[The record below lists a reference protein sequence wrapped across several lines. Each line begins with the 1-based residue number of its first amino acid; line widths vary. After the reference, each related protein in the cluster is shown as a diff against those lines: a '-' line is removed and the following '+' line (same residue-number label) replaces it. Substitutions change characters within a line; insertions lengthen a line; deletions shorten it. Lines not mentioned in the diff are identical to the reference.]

1 MALDLFCGGDVELE
15 GINTELET
23 EIIHNSCYVDLIHGC
38 IHIVYFIV
46 ACIILAVVGCC
57 STTIHTK
64 TIQTYPGHNLR
75 WILAVI
81 LWFVLLCGL
90 GEGILT
96 DVTRN
101 TVTQPHLYVPVVL
114 EFINGFV
121 FLIYYHYLERWRRP
135 HLVWFLLTYWVS
147 AVVGD
152 MIRLVNL
159 IHQDADTSILRF
171 DVIICSLVL
180 YAIFILVELN
190 LLRTKI
196 FKWCYAYP
204 SANSDDLQLK
214 NIYYIYQY
222 TVLLRRITFSWLTWL
237 LTLGYKRPLEME
249 DLGSLPDE
257 HTVAQQHVLFQRAY
271 MAEKV
276 DALCRVSECKVQQQ
290 GEENAKQRFIVQL
303 FRDRQV
309 LDNLKCF
316 LGDKVFSGVEVQVV
330 FAPMYYALDTAI
342 VSDQGHEA
350 TILKRAKEKKITPSL
365 LRCILHCY
373 GNQSLITIGLRTLS
387 DTFYMIGP
395 IALGGL
401 VAYASEISN
410 GETVTNHKHVYE
422 KALRLSCWTMSSG
435 EMTIG
440 LITNH
445 MSTDAIAVQW
455 WWQFLVLAASAPY
468 LLVFTMVL
476 LYLEMGFA
484 VLIGASIFLISVPI
498 QFYCATKMSELQKQ
512 TMRFADDR
520 LKKSNEV
527 LQGIKL
533 LKLYGWEYIFC
544 GRIESVRVKEIN
556 QMMKIGIISI
566 VTRVVSEGT
575 PILMTL
581 VSFALYSLMTG
592 QLFTPEIAFSS
603 LALFNSL
610 RIPLIQIP
618 LIMNVTVN
626 AYVSIQRLNQFFIA
640 VEIEDRN
647 DGRPPRIT
655 GIDQTNRGTMSAR
668 IVDRVEYSKNNDN
681 SNKHHPS
688 KSASTDSLLKTDT
701 VKHIAYGTFEESL
714 PIIDVRNLPQDVA
727 IKIENGNFS
736 WDIDGDVP
744 TLSDINIEFPAGK
757 LTMVIGLV
765 GSGKSSLLSA
775 ILGEMTTISGS
786 VLFNKEKC
794 NVSYGAQ
801 RPWLQNATLREN
813 VLFGEE
819 YIVERYQYVLEACAL
834 QPDLEIL
841 PAGDMTEI
849 GEKGINLSGGQKQR
863 VSIARTLYSKTD
875 IVILDD
881 PLSAL
886 DVHVGA
892 HVMQEGII
900 NFLLKEN
907 RTVIL
912 VSHHLQYMS
921 YASKVIAMDNGRVLR
936 QGDVNEISEADPD
949 LYIQWQKTFTSIS
962 ESDAASE
969 AEQDSTIEIEI
980 PNRTISISMT
990 EYSSSTETG
999 GLIQEEERERGS
1011 VSWLVYLAYGKAMR
1025 ISMVFLTLLL
1035 YSGRAAVKMWT
1046 DFWLSDWSEANT
1058 EFLNSTAQA
1067 DAQLDYY
1074 LRGYTW
1080 LSISYVILTGFA
1092 AGVQILTSIQAA
1104 KRLHIGLLRNII
1116 KAPMRF
1122 FDTTPI
1128 GRVLNRFSND
1138 TQTID
1143 QRLWQTLEQICNSG
1157 FMLFSAL
1164 VVNVVV
1170 VPIFT
1175 VFVIP
1180 MFVPFVIIVKFFIA
1194 SFRELQRCESV
1205 TRSPVLACFSET
1217 LGGLSTIRAYRQE
1230 GKFREKML
1238 RRMDFNNVAYL
1249 YLMTVAIWVSIRMEL
1264 IAAIIVFLSGMI
1276 TLLSCVLGELDPSL
1290 VGLAVTYSLMISQ
1303 TLFWFSRLTADTEM
1317 HMNSVE
1323 RVVHYTHI
1331 ESEQYEGNLRSPS
1344 NWPDKGEVMIENLSV
1359 RYAADLENV
1368 LDNINL
1374 HFMPG
1379 QKIGICGRT
1388 GSGKSSLMLALF
1400 RIIDTCNGRIVMDGV
1415 DISHIPLQT
1424 LRSRLAIIPQ
1434 DPVLFA
1440 GTIRFNLDPECIR
1453 SDDDLWNALEIA
1465 QLKTTVSDLSLQ
1477 LDSEVSEDG
1486 ENFSLG
1492 QRQLFCL
1499 ARAFLRHARIL
1510 IMDEAT
1516 ASIDMKTDAILQN
1529 VISTAFSDRTVLTIA
1544 HRISTILDS
1553 DMVLVLSD
1561 GHVVE
1566 YDTPENLLKNDD
1578 DSMFS
1583 SLVHGSK

>member
-1 MALDLFCGGDVELE
+1 MVLDVFCGGDVAINAEL
-15 GINTELET
+15 NRT

-46 ACIILAVVGCC
+46 ACIILAAVGCC
-57 STTIHTK
+57 STTINTK
-64 TIQTYPGHNLR
+64 ALQTYPGHNLR

-114 EFINGFV
+114 EFINGFM

-152 MIRLVNL
+152 VIRLVNL

-190 LLRTKI
+190 LLRTKV
-196 FKWCYAYP
+196 FKWCSTEP
-204 SANSDDLQLK
+204 EENDDLQLK
-214 NIYYIYQY
+214 DMHYIYQY
-222 TVLLRRITFSWLTWL
+222 TALLQRITFSWLTWL
-237 LTLGYKRPLEME
+237 LSLGYKRPLEMA
-249 DLGSLPDE
+249 DLGCLPDE
-257 HTVAQQHVLFQRAY
+257 HTVTHQYDIFENVY
-271 MAEKV
+271 TAEK
-276 DALCRVSECKVQQQ
+276 
-290 GEENAKQRFIVQL
+290 
-303 FRDRQV
+303 
-309 LDNLKCF
+309 
-316 LGDKVFSGVEVQVV
+316 
-330 FAPMYYALDTAI
+330 
-342 VSDQGHEA
+342 
-350 TILKRAKEKKITPSL
+350 KRAIAKKTNPSL
-365 LRCILHCY
+365 WRCFVHGY
-373 GNQSLITIGLRTLS
+373 GKRLLLAMSIKLVS

-395 IALGGL
+395 IAIGGL
-401 VAYASEISN
+401 VAYATVVYDGEMVTDHETQYVTFQEFFAN
-410 GETVTNHKHVYE
+410 GFILVVIMFLAMVLRMITQQTAIYVTVINSVHVRSALQSHVYE
-422 KALRLSCWTMSSG
+422 KSLRLSSWTVSSG
-435 EMTIG
+435 EMTMG

-445 MSTDAIAVQW
+445 MSTDAMAIQW
-455 WWQFLVLAASAPY
+455 WWRMTVIASSIPYQLILA
-468 LLVFTMVL
+468 LVF
-476 LYLEMGFA
+476 LYLELGYA
-484 VLIGASIFLISVPI
+484 ALIGSSMFLLAVPLQLFI
-498 QFYCATKMSELQKQ
+498 AKKMSQLQKQ
-512 TMRFADDR
+512 VMRFADDR
-520 LKKSNEV
+520 LKKSNEL
-527 LQGIKL
+527 LQSMKL
-533 LKLYGWEYIFC
+533 LKLYGWESIFC
-544 GRIESVRVKEIN
+544 DRIETVRGTEIRH
-556 QMMKIGIISI
+556 MWKMGG
-566 VTRVVSEGT
+566 VLMATRLISEGT
-575 PILMTL
+575 PVLITL
-581 VSFALYSLMTG
+581 ISFAVYSMVTD
-592 QLFTPEIAFSS
+592 QLLTPELAFSS
-603 LALFNSL
+603 LALFNTL
-610 RIPLIQIP
+610 RMPLNQLP
-618 LIMNVTVN
+618 MLMNLTVN
-626 AYVSIQRLNQFFIA
+626 ALVSIKRLNRFFIA

-647 DGRPPRIT
+647 DGRPPR
-655 GIDQTNRGTMSAR
+655 DRKTNDDKVVSRMTPHIKYTKRSEISIRRRSNSTSA
-668 IVDRVEYSKNNDN
+668 
-681 SNKHHPS
+681 
-688 KSASTDSLLKTDT
+688 DSLLGNDGGKQ
-701 VKHIAYGTFEESL
+701 IAYGTFEEDSP
-714 PIIDVRNLPQDVA
+714 PIIDTINLPQDVA
-727 IKIENGNFS
+727 IKIGNGNFS
-736 WDIDGDVP
+736 WDIDTDIP
-744 TLSDINIEFPAGK
+744 IISDINIEFPAGK
-757 LTMVIGLV
+757 LTMVIGRV

-794 NVSYGAQ
+794 KVSYGAQ

-819 YIVERYQYVLEACAL
+819 YISERYQTVLEACAL

-863 VSIARTLYSKTD
+863 ISMARTLYSNTD

-892 HVMQEGII
+892 HVMQEGIL
-900 NFLLKEN
+900 NFILKDN

-912 VSHHLQYMS
+912 VSHHVQYLTL
-921 YASKVIAMDNGRVLR
+921 ARKVIAMDNGRVLR
-936 QGDVNEISEADPD
+936 QGDVNEISEDDPD
-949 LYIQWQKTFTSIS
+949 LYVQWQKTFTSIS

-969 AEQDSTIEIEI
+969 AEQNAMAERETLKRNISLKSDSKIDKK
-980 PNRTISISMT
+980 SG
-990 EYSSSTETG
+990 G
-999 GLIQEEERERGS
+999 GLIRREERERGS
-1011 VSWLVYLAYGKAMR
+1011 VSSLIYLAYAKALR
-1025 ISMVFLTLLL
+1025 LKLLGL
-1035 YSGRAAVKMWT
+1035 IVLLFAGRAGMKMST
-1046 DFWLSDWSEANT
+1046 DFWLSDWSEANAAVDNRT
-1058 EFLNSTAQA
+1058 TQA
-1067 DAQLDYY
+1067 ELDDQLDYY
-1074 LRGYTW
+1074 LRGYTL
-1080 LSISYVILTGFA
+1080 LSLSYLIVTAIASGTH
-1092 AGVQILTSIQAA
+1092 ILTSIMAA

-1143 QRLWQTLEQICNSG
+1143 QRLWQTLVQLLMSG
-1157 FMLFSAL
+1157 FSLLSAI

-1170 VPIFT
+1170 VPIFI

-1180 MFVPFVIIVKFFIA
+1180 VCIAFALVVKFFIK
-1194 SFRELQRCESV
+1194 SSRELQRLESV
-1205 TRSPVLACFSET
+1205 ARSPVFAHFSET
-1217 LGGLSTIRAYRQE
+1217 LGGLSTIRAYRRE
-1230 GKFREKML
+1230 ETFRNIILK
-1238 RRMDFNNVAYL
+1238 RIDRNNTASIYL
-1249 YLMTVAIWVSIRMEL
+1249 ITVGIW
-1264 IAAIIVFLSGMI
+1264 AAIRLELFAASIVFLSGLI
-1276 TLLSCVLGELDPSL
+1276 TLLSCVLGQLEPSL
-1290 VGLAVTYSLMISQ
+1290 VGLAVTYSLMVSQ
-1303 TLFWFSRLTADTEM
+1303 MLTMFSRLTADTEI
-1317 HMNSVE
+1317 HMNAVE

-1331 ESEQYEGNLRSPS
+1331 KTEMYEGIQSAPS
-1344 NWPDKGEVMIENLSV
+1344 NWPDKGDVMIENLSV
-1359 RYAADLENV
+1359 RYAADLETV
-1368 LDNINL
+1368 LDNVNL

-1388 GSGKSSLMLALF
+1388 GSGKSSLMLALL

-1453 SDDDLWNALEIA
+1453 SDKELWKALEIA
-1465 QLKTTVSDLSLQ
+1465 QLKTTVSDLSQQ

-1516 ASIDMKTDAILQN
+1516 ASIDMKTDSILQN

-1561 GHVVE
+1561 GHVME
-1566 YDTPENLLKNDD
+1566 YDTPENLLKNDQSVFA
-1578 DSMFS
+1578 SM
-1583 SLVHGSK
+1583 VHESK

>member
-1 MALDLFCGGDVELE
+1 MTLDLFCGGDVELE
-15 GINTELET
+15 GVHSELINRT

-46 ACIILAVVGCC
+46 ACIILAAVGCC
-57 STTIHTK
+57 SATINTK

-114 EFINGFV
+114 EFINGFM

-152 MIRLVNL
+152 VIRLGNL

-190 LLRTKI
+190 LLRTKV
-196 FKWCYAYP
+196 FKWCYTDA
-204 SANSDDLQLK
+204 AENDDLHLK
-214 NIYYIYQY
+214 NMYYIYQY
-222 TVLLRRITFSWLTWL
+222 TALLRRMTYSWLTWL

-249 DLGSLPDE
+249 DLGCLPHE
-257 HTVAQQHVLFQRAY
+257 HTVAHQYHIF
-271 MAEKV
+271 EKV
-276 DALCRVSECKVQQQ
+276 
-290 GEENAKQRFIVQL
+290 
-303 FRDRQV
+303 
-309 LDNLKCF
+309 
-316 LGDKVFSGVEVQVV
+316 
-330 FAPMYYALDTAI
+330 YTA
-342 VSDQGHEA
+342 EM
-350 TILKRAKEKKITPSL
+350 KRAKEKKTIPSL
-365 LRCILHCY
+365 WRCFVY
-373 GNQSLITIGLRTLS
+373 GYGKRLLLAMSIKLVS

-395 IALGGL
+395 IAIGGL
-401 VAYASEISN
+401 VAYATVVYN
-410 GETVTNHKHVYE
+410 GEMVTDYDTQYVTFQEFFGNGFVLVVVIFIALLCRLITQQTAIYYTFVNGMHARTALQSHVYE
-422 KALRLSCWTMSSG
+422 KSLRLSSWTVSSG

-445 MSTDAIAVQW
+445 MSTDALAIQW
-455 WWQFLVLAASAPY
+455 WWQYTVIAASIPY
-468 LLVFTMVL
+468 QFLLTLVL
-476 LYLEMGFA
+476 LYIELGNAALIGLSLFVIVVPLQ
-484 VLIGASIFLISVPI
+484 VLI
-498 QFYCATKMSELQKQ
+498 ATSMSKLQKQ
-512 TMRFADDR
+512 VMRFADDR

-556 QMMKIGIISI
+556 QMMKIGALYAAM
-566 VTRVVSEGT
+566 RVLAEGT
-575 PILMTL
+575 PVMISLISFAAYSL
-581 VSFALYSLMTG
+581 VSG
-592 QLFTPEIAFSS
+592 QVLAPEIAFSS
-603 LALFNSL
+603 LALFNTL
-610 RIPLIQIP
+610 RAPLVQLP
-618 LIMNVTVN
+618 LLMNVTVN
-626 AYVSIQRLNQFFIA
+626 ALVSIKRLNHFFIA

-647 DGRPPRIT
+647 DGRPPKERFFAK
-655 GIDQTNRGTMSAR
+655 TNRDELEPRKVA
-668 IVDRVEYSKNNDN
+668 IDRVEYRKSNGN
-681 SNKHHPS
+681 SHVRRSNRDS
-688 KSASTDSLLKTDT
+688 GDSLLENDG
-701 VKHIAYGTFEESL
+701 VKHIAYGTFEEGS
-714 PIIDVRNLPQDVA
+714 PSIIDTINLPKHVA

-736 WDIDGDVP
+736 WDIDTDIP
-744 TLSDINIEFPAGK
+744 ILSDINIEFPAGK

-794 NVSYGAQ
+794 KVSYGGQ
-801 RPWLQNATLREN
+801 RAWLQNATLREN

-819 YIVERYQYVLEACAL
+819 YVSERYQIVLEACAL

-863 VSIARTLYSKTD
+863 VSIARTLYSNTD
-875 IVILDD
+875 TVILDD

-900 NFLLKEN
+900 NFLLKDN

-936 QGDVNEISEADPD
+936 QGDVNEISEDDPD
-949 LYIQWQKTFTSIS
+949 LYVQWQKTFTSIS

-969 AEQDSTIEIEI
+969 AEQDALAERETLKR
-980 PNRTISISMT
+980 NISIKSDT
-990 EYSSSTETG
+990 KVDNRG
-999 GLIQEEERERGS
+999 GELIQTEERERGS
-1011 VSWLVYLAYGKAMR
+1011 VSSMVYLAYGKAMR
-1025 ISMVFLTLLL
+1025 ISLVVLILFLFSTRTA
-1035 YSGRAAVKMWT
+1035 SKIWT
-1046 DFWLSDWSEANT
+1046 DFWLSDWSESAAAIDNET
-1058 EFLNSTAQA
+1058 TQA
-1067 DAQLDYY
+1067 DLDEQLDYY
-1074 LRGYTW
+1074 LKGYAW
-1080 LSISYVILTGFA
+1080 LSISYIVLTGFA
-1092 AGVQILTSIQAA
+1092 SIAQTLASILAA
-1104 KRLHIGLLRNII
+1104 KRLHIGLIRNII

-1122 FDTTPI
+1122 FDTTPV

-1143 QRLWQTLEQICNSG
+1143 QRLWQTISQMCISG
-1157 FMLFSAL
+1157 FHLLSAI

-1170 VPIFT
+1170 VPIFA
-1175 VFVIP
+1175 VFFIP
-1180 MFVPFVIIVKFFIA
+1180 IFIAFAVVVKFFIT
-1194 SFRELQRCESV
+1194 SFRELQRLESV
-1205 TRSPVLACFSET
+1205 SRSPVLARFSET
-1217 LGGLSTIRAYRQE
+1217 LGGLSTIRAYRRE
-1230 GKFREKML
+1230 RSFRETITKNI
-1238 RRMDFNNVAYL
+1238 DHNNVAYI
-1249 YLMTVAIWVSIRMEL
+1249 YLLTVGVWASVRLEL
-1264 IAAIIVFLSGMI
+1264 FSAIIVFLSGMI
-1276 TLLSCVLGELDPSL
+1276 TLLSCVLGQLEPSL
-1290 VGLAVTYSLMISQ
+1290 VGLAVTYSLLVSHM
-1303 TLFWFSRLTADTEM
+1303 LAWFSKVVADTEM
-1317 HMNSVE
+1317 HMNAVE
-1323 RVVHYTHI
+1323 RVAYYTHI
-1331 ESEQYEGNLRSPS
+1331 ETEQYEGIQSAPS
-1344 NWPDKGEVMIENLSV
+1344 NWPDKGDVMIENLSV
-1359 RYAADLENV
+1359 RYAAELETV
-1368 LDNINL
+1368 LDNVTL

-1400 RIIDTCNGRIVMDGV
+1400 RIIDTCNGRIIMDGI

-1440 GTIRFNLDPECIR
+1440 GTIRFNLDPECT
-1453 SDDDLWNALEIA
+1453 SLDDDLWKALEIA
-1465 QLKTTVSDLSLQ
+1465 QLKTTVSELPLQ

-1529 VISTAFSDRTVLTIA
+1529 VIATAFSDRTVLTIA

-1561 GHVVE
+1561 GHVME

-1578 DSMFS
+1578 SMFT
-1583 SLVHGSK
+1583 SLVHGSI